1 MMLTAVVV
9 PMTPAEFRK
18 LALRLPQATESSHM
32 DHPDFRVADKIF
44 ATLGYPDRRS
54 GMVKLTAAQQ
64 VRAMAAHPR
73 MFSRAAGAWGRRGS
87 TIVTLPQATLAPLR
101 AALRQAWENSAPKKL
116 LASTARAE

>member
-1 MMLTAVVV
+1 MAVTAVVV
-9 PMTPAEFRK
+9 PMTHTEFRK
-18 LALRLPQATESSHM
+18 MALRLPQVTESSHM
-32 DHPDFRVADKIF
+32 DHPDFRVAGRIF
-44 ATLGYPDRRS
+44 ATLGYPDRSS

-64 VRAMAAHPR
+64 VSAMAAHPR

-87 TIVTLPQATLAPLR
+87 TIVTLPHATRAPLR

>member
-1 MMLTAVVV
+1 MSDIAS
-9 PMTPAEFRK
+9 ARRFA
-18 LALRLPQATESSHM
+18 LALPGSTEEPHHDMSS
-32 DHPDFRVADKIF
+32 FRVAGKIF

-64 VRAMAAHPR
+64 VSAMAAHPR

-87 TIVTLPQATLAPLR
+87 TIVTLPHATRAPLR